1 MQLLMENSRDPR
13 SESHLSER
21 LQHQIPDEAHV
32 WLGMDILDIE
42 PG

>member
-1 MQLLMENSRDPR
+1 MQLLVENSKG
-13 SESHLSER
+13 SEIGILSER